1 MLMRLLYPLADCIV
15 AVSAGVADDLSKILK
30 VPRSQI
36 KVIYNPVVTTEML
49 VASRHRVTHP
59 WFADGEPPV
68 ILGIGRLTHAKGF
81 STLIQAFAKIRKAH
95 IPARLMIL
103 GEGNE
108 RDKLEKLVFELG
120 IDSDVSLPGFQNNA
134 YSFLR
139 HASVFVLSSLWEG
152 LPTVLIEALACGTPI
167 ISTDCHSGP
176 REILEDG
183 KWGILVPVADED
195 ALVTAIQNSLATP
208 QQPIPE
214 IAWARFEQEEVLSK
228 YLQLITSINY
238 SKTS

>member
-1 MLMRLLYPLADCIV
+1 
-15 AVSAGVADDLSKILK
+15 
-30 VPRSQI
+30 
-36 KVIYNPVVTTEML
+36 
-49 VASRHRVTHP
+49 
-59 WFADGEPPV
+59 
-68 ILGIGRLTHAKGF
+68 
-81 STLIQAFAKIRKAH
+81 
-95 IPARLMIL
+95 MIL

-167 ISTDCHSGP
+167 ISTDCPSGP

-183 KWGILVPVADED
+183 KWGILIPVDDED
-195 ALVTAIQNSLATP
+195 ALVTAIQKSLTTP
-208 QQPIPE
+208 QQLIPE
-214 IAWARFEQEEVLSK
+214 IAWARFKQEEVLSK